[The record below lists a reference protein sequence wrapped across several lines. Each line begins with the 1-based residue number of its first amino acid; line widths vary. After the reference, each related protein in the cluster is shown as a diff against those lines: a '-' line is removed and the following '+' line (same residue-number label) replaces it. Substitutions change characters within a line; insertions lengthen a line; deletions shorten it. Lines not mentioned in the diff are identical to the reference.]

1 MKKFA
6 LVGAPMLLILALALG
21 GCGKQAGVTTGGGTS
36 SAPGTANTIGMTAD
50 QFSTKTVT
58 AKVGTPVHF
67 DDSVAGGGYHIVC
80 VGKGQ
85 TCDAS
90 GNGPA
95 ELYGKGITFN
105 NGDKKDI
112 TFSTAGT
119 YTIICT
125 VHQNMVM
132 TLTVQ

>member
-6 LVGAPMLLILALALG
+6 LVGAPLLLILALALG
-21 GCGKQAGVTTGGGTS
+21 GCGKQAGVTSGGT
-36 SAPGTANTIGMTAD
+36 GTSTGAADTIGMNSD
-50 QFSTKTVT
+50 QFTTKTVT
-58 AKVGTPVHF
+58 TKVGTPVHF
-67 DDSVAGGGYHIVC
+67 DDTVAGGGYHIVC

-112 TFSTAGT
+112 TF
-119 YTIICT
+119 
-125 VHQNMVM
+125 N
-132 TLTVQ
+132 